1 MSKLIIIVVGVLMF
15 LLGNNFENPIILFF
29 EAVFIATG
37 ILFVLSTIAGYGK
50 SQKEKDKIE
59 REIFEQFHEGMTRR
73 TRYDLNKRIMNDQ
86 INKDIKD
93 NIAKG
98 INQIIEKEVDFAEIF
113 IKLLRIL

>member
-1 MSKLIIIVVGVLMF
+1 MECLCLYW
-15 LLGNNFENPIILFF
+15 EIILKIPLLCFSKQF
-29 EAVFIATG
+29 SLQPV
-37 ILFVLSTIAGYGK
+37 VLSAITGYGK

-98 INQIIEKEVDFAEIF
+98 INRTSRKKYI
-113 IKLLRIL
+113 LLKFS

>member
-15 LLGNNFENPIILFF
+15 VLGNNFENPIIMFF
-29 EAVFIATG
+29 GAVFIATG

-86 INKDIKD
+86 INKDIQD

-98 INQIIEKEVDFAEIF
+98 INRSSRK
-113 IKLLRIL
+113 K

>member
-15 LLGNNFENPIILFF
+15 VLGYNFENPIIMFF
-29 EAVFIATG
+29 GAVFIATG

-86 INKDIKD
+86 INKDIQD

-98 INQIIEKEVDFAEIF
+98 IKRSSRR
-113 IKLLRIL
+113 K

>member
-1 MSKLIIIVVGVLMF
+1 MSKVIIIIIGVLMF
-15 LLGNNFENPIILFF
+15 VLGYNFENPIIMFF
-29 EAVFIATG
+29 EAVFIASG

-50 SQKEKDKIE
+50 SQREKDKIE

-86 INKDIKD
+86 INKDIQD

-98 INQIIEKEVDFAEIF
+98 INRSSRNK
-113 IKLLRIL
+113 

>member
-1 MSKLIIIVVGVLMF
+1 
-15 LLGNNFENPIILFF
+15 
-29 EAVFIATG
+29 
-37 ILFVLSTIAGYGK
+37 
-50 SQKEKDKIE
+50 
-59 REIFEQFHEGMTRR
+59 
-73 TRYDLNKRIMNDQ
+73 MNDQ

>member
-1 MSKLIIIVVGVLMF
+1 MNMSKVIIIIVGVLMF
-15 LLGNNFENPIILFF
+15 VFGYNFENPIIMFF
-29 EAVFIATG
+29 GAVFIATG

-50 SQKEKDKIE
+50 SQREKDKIE

-86 INKDIKD
+86 INKDIQD

-98 INQIIEKEVDFAEIF
+98 INRSSRK
-113 IKLLRIL
+113 K

>member
-15 LLGNNFENPIILFF
+15 VLENNFENPIIMFF
-29 EAVFIATG
+29 KAVFIATG
-37 ILFVLSTIAGYGK
+37 ILFVLSAITGYGK

-73 TRYDLNKRIMNDQ
+73 TNYDLNKRIMNDQ

-98 INQIIEKEVDFAEIF
+98 INRSSRK
-113 IKLLRIL
+113 K